1 MPMHESIPVEE
12 ILKSLMEGFR
22 ASADVKAVY
31 GEPITAFDKTLI
43 PVAKV
48 GYGLGAGFGGSTGPS
63 EAEEGKKRPSGFGGG
78 GGGGTG
84 TEPLGFL
91 LVTSDEVRFIPV
103 EVKEG
108 KRQPPPPAMM
118 MCPMIMGGIIL
129 AMIMRRRRRQ
139 LREKSAA

>member
-12 ILKSLMEGFR
+12 IIKTLMEGFK

-48 GYGLGAGFGGSTGPS
+48 GYGLGAGFGGSTAPS
-63 EAEEGKKRPSGFGGG
+63 EAAEGKKRPGGFGGG

-103 EVKEG
+103 EAKGMRET
-108 KRQPPPPAMM
+108 PPPAMM
-118 MCPMIMGGIIL
+118 MFPMIMGAIIL
-129 AMIMRRRRRQ
+129 AMIVRRRRRQ
-139 LREKSAA
+139 LKEKPAA

>member
-1 MPMHESIPVEE
+1 MPMHESIAVEE
-12 ILKSLMEGFR
+12 ILKSLMEGFK

-31 GEPITAFDKTLI
+31 GKPITAFDKTLI

-103 EVKEG
+103 EAKG
-108 KRQPPPPAMM
+108 KREAPPPAMM
-118 MCPMIMGGIIL
+118 MFPMIMGALIL

-139 LREKSAA
+139 LKQKPVA